1 MVEGMVDWSWKL
13 VPSVSFIYIVPAIRQ
28 QDGSKEQ
35 SYHISTTTATTFYII
50 STTSQPK
57 LLHGS
62 LSWNIQNGCIEKN
75 FKGDSRNRYRTNNNA
90 TKKDQQAN
98 FTVYTTGKCRKE
110 QVEKRERA
118 TTTSMYKHTKL
129 HETFLKIH

>member
-1 MVEGMVDWSWKL
+1 MALSHGISKMD
-13 VPSVSFIYIVPAIRQ
+13 VSKRI
-28 QDGSKEQ
+28 
-35 SYHISTTTATTFYII
+35 
-50 STTSQPK
+50 
-57 LLHGS
+57 L
-62 LSWNIQNGCIEKN
+62 
-75 FKGDSRNRYRTNNNA
+75 KGDSRNRYRTNNNS